1 MHPCTQSTSVV
12 PGSTPAAAADPGCH
26 LKPEGKRQRA
36 NRGQALRHFAAIED
50 AIQAIRAGK
59 MVIVVDDE
67 GRENEG
73 DLTMAAEKVTP
84 AAINFMAAH
93 GRGLI
98 CLPITGERLDELRI
112 PAMVAENT
120 SPFTTAFTVSVEAKR
135 GVSTGISAHDR
146 AATIRTI
153 VDPGTGPDDL
163 VRPGHVFPLR
173 AREGGVLVR
182 AGQTEAA
189 VDLAR
194 LAGLYPAGVICEV
207 MKRDGSMARRPDLVR
222 FARRH
227 GLFLI
232 TVQDLIDYRMRR
244 EKLVR
249 RIAATVLPTRHGTFR
264 AVLYECQVDHK
275 HHVALVQGTIAPDE
289 PTLVRVHSE
298 CLTGDALGSLR
309 CDCGAQLDR
318 ALARIAQEGKG
329 LLLYMR
335 QEGRGI
341 GLANKLRAYELQ
353 DQGLDTVE
361 ANEKLGFKPDLRDYG
376 VGAQILVD
384 LGVTKLRLL
393 TNNPRKIVGLE
404 GYGLRVVERVPLLAT
419 PTASNV
425 RYLETKRVKLG
436 HLLARALPRPSVEP
450 ILRAG
455 FGLQHAVSPASEE
468 RVVV

>member
-1 MHPCTQSTSVV
+1 VNPPPS
-12 PGSTPAAAADPGCH
+12 
-26 LKPEGKRQRA
+26 KKRP
-36 NRGQALRHFAAIED
+36 RGQRRLPRAHFAPIPD
-50 AIQAIRAGK
+50 AIRAIRDGR
-59 MVIVVDDE
+59 MVIVADDE

-84 AAINFMAAH
+84 EAINFMAAH

-98 CLPITGERLDELRI
+98 CLPLTGQRLDELRI

-146 AATIRTI
+146 ATTIRT
-153 VDPGTGPDDL
+153 VLDPATGPEDL

-194 LAGLYPAGVICEV
+194 LAGLHPAGVICEI
-207 MKRDGSMARRPDLVR
+207 MKRDGSMARRPDLAR

-227 GLFLI
+227 DLLLI
-232 TVQDLIDYRMRR
+232 TVQALIDYRLRR

-249 RIAATVLPTRHGTFR
+249 RIATTLLPTRHGTFR
-264 AVLYECQVDHK
+264 AILYECQVDRK
-275 HHVALVQGTIAPDE
+275 HHLALVQGT
-289 PTLVRVHSE
+289 PTPGKPVLVRMHSE

-318 ALARIAQEGKG
+318 ALTQIAQEGTG
-329 LLLYMR
+329 VLVYMR

-361 ANEKLGFKPDLRDYG
+361 ANEKLGFRADLRDYG

-384 LGVTKLRLL
+384 LGVTKLRLM
-393 TNNPRKIVGLE
+393 TNNPRKIVGLS
-404 GYGLRVVERVPLLAT
+404 GYGLEVVERVSLLTRPT
-419 PTASNV
+419 PSNV

-436 HLLARALPRPSVEP
+436 HLLGPAPPRPSRGPAVP
-450 ILRAG
+450 AG
-455 FGLQHAVSPASEE
+455 FGLRSLSSPPVEQ
-468 RVVV
+468 RGVV